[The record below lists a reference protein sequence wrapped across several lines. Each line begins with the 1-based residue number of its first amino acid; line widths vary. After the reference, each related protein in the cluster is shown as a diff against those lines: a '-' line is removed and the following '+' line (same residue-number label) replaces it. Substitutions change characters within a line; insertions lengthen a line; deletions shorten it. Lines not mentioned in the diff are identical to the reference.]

1 MFDQI
6 CNNQLD
12 RQRKREKKIE
22 IPWGRYWAAFTMAVL
37 KKNMRKNT
45 RFVKKVLPQLNFFL
59 ELEYAFQ

>member
-37 KKNMRKNT
+37 KKKHE
-45 RFVKKVLPQLNFFL
+45 KK
-59 ELEYAFQ
+59 YAFRQKSFAPAQFFSGT